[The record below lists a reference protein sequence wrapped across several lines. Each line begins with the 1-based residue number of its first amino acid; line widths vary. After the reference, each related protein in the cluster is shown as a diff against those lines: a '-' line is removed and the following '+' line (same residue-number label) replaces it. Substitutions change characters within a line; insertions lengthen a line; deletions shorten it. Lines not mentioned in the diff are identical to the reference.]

1 MDVLIT
7 INKDDYKV
15 AIKNNM
21 APKGKVVY
29 IQGVGV
35 DIEKFDPKKYDSAIY
50 EKYRKSLNIKIDDY
64 VIISIGEFTKVKNF
78 PHLIEAYIRVLNYKI
93 NAKLII
99 VGDGILFNN
108 ILKMIEENKLEGKVI
123 LTGRRNDIP
132 ELLYISFLH
141 PFEKVFRNPLWK
153 QWLWK
158 SLLLHII

>member
-35 DIEKFDPKKYDSAIY
+35 DIERFDPKKYDSAIY
-50 EKYRKSLNIKIDDY
+50 EKYRKSLNIKIDDF
-64 VIISIGEFTKVKNF
+64 VIISIGEFTKAKNF
-78 PHLIEAYIRVLNYKI
+78 PHLIETYMRVLNYKI

-99 VGDGILFNN
+99 IGDGILFNN
-108 ILKMIEENKLEGKVI
+108 ILKNN
-123 LTGRRNDIP
+123 RR
-132 ELLYISFLH
+132 
-141 PFEKVFRNPLWK
+141 K
-153 QWLWK
+153 
-158 SLLLHII
+158 